1 MKESNF
7 LVGPSYLIHE
17 KSFCLYMF
25 LIWLNRKLIELY
37 SSFMLDMK
45 NTYRDF
51 IKKKKTNFLFFLNVY
66 VQIRRKQ
73 GKKRENY
80 QFLIFSS
87 PSGIQYIKTYIP
99 LRVNNI

>member
-51 IKKKKTNFLFFLNVY
+51 IKIKKKTNFLFFLNVY

-73 GKKRENY
+73 GKKGKTIN
-80 QFLIFSS
+80 FLYSHS
-87 PSGIQYIKTYIP
+87 
-99 LRVNNI
+99 

>member
-51 IKKKKTNFLFFLNVY
+51 IKKKTNFLFFLNVY

-73 GKKRENY
+73 GKKGKTIN
-80 QFLIFSS
+80 FLYSH
-87 PSGIQYIKTYIP
+87 P
-99 LRVNNI
+99 